1 MNFVK
6 RVRQLLEIRKGRMGG
21 AGLGPGGKCVC
32 TECDYEEKHVAGEP
46 CYKKKCPK
54 CGARM
59 IRK

>member
-1 MNFVK
+1 
-6 RVRQLLEIRKGRMGG
+6 MGG

-32 TECDYEEKHVAGEP
+32 IECDYEEKHVAGEP